1 MTSVSLS
8 DKGISVLVSLTI
20 FFEIFSKFTR
30 EFFSVFLVASII
42 ALLVKVAPAT
52 VSTPRV
58 WFSII
63 SFGID
68 FKAKSLNP
76 FSASLSSS

>member
-58 WFSII
+58 
-63 SFGID
+63 
-68 FKAKSLNP
+68 
-76 FSASLSSS
+76 